1 MKGHLAFQRS
11 ASNGTRLTHVFYS
24 NTNVPDHELVV
35 ERPELI
41 EISYLI
47 LRLVVRVSVP
57 SWSSNYVFQCILL
70 VGNEDWYHSRLGPTK
85 ERCGMMKYWQLS
97 PKTKKKFLFGGRT
110 LFPSVKG
117 ENRYDLGFDF
127 SLFNSTIRRS
137 IILKWPTSHSFSH
150 SLWIDR
156 SKFIFAT
163 YVSTVFHVPFD
174 EVGRFWDPI
183 LHTFMIASS
192 PKRRGRFFFQLSKS
206 DETHLQT

>member
-1 MKGHLAFQRS
+1 M
-11 ASNGTRLTHVFYS
+11 
-24 NTNVPDHELVV
+24 V
-35 ERPELI
+35 ESPKLI
-41 EISYLI
+41 EILNSK
-47 LRLVVRVSVP
+47 LRFVARVLVP
-57 SWSSNYVFQCILL
+57 SRSSNYVSQCVPI
-70 VGNEDWYHSRLGPTK
+70 VGNGDWCHSRLGPTK

-127 SLFNSTIRRS
+127 SLFNSTIRS
-137 IILKWPTSHSFSH
+137 SFILKWPTSHSFSH

-174 EVGRFWDPI
+174 EV
-183 LHTFMIASS
+183 
-192 PKRRGRFFFQLSKS
+192 
-206 DETHLQT
+206 

>member
-1 MKGHLAFQRS
+1 MALAWFICFILLQS
-11 ASNGTRLTHVFYS
+11 SF
-24 NTNVPDHELVV
+24 HELVV
-35 ERPELI
+35 ESPKLI
-41 EISYLI
+41 EILNLK
-47 LRLVVRVSVP
+47 LRFVARVLVP
-57 SWSSNYVFQCILL
+57 SRSSNYVSQCVPI
-70 VGNEDWYHSRLGPTK
+70 VGNGDWCHSRLGPTK

-127 SLFNSTIRRS
+127 SLFNSTIRSS

-174 EVGRFWDPI
+174 EVWRSWDPI

-206 DETHLQT
+206 DETHLQTWSK

>member
-1 MKGHLAFQRS
+1 MALAWFICFILL
-11 ASNGTRLTHVFYS
+11 RLSF
-24 NTNVPDHELVV
+24 HELVV
-35 ERPELI
+35 ESPKLI
-41 EISYLI
+41 EILNLM
-47 LRLVVRVSVP
+47 LRFVACISVP
-57 SWSSNYVFQCILL
+57 SRSSNYVSQCVPIG
-70 VGNEDWYHSRLGPTK
+70 GNGDWCHSRLGPTK

-127 SLFNSTIRRS
+127 SLFNSTIRS
-137 IILKWPTSHSFSH
+137 SFILKWPTSHSFSH

-174 EVGRFWDPI
+174 EVWRSWDPI

-192 PKRRGRFFFQLSKS
+192 PKRRGRFFFQLSRS
-206 DETHLQT
+206 DETHLQTWSK

>member
-1 MKGHLAFQRS
+1 MALAWFICFILLQS
-11 ASNGTRLTHVFYS
+11 SLY
-24 NTNVPDHELVV
+24 ELVV
-35 ERPELI
+35 ESPKLI
-41 EISYLI
+41 EILNSK
-47 LRLVVRVSVP
+47 LRFVARVLVP
-57 SWSSNYVFQCILL
+57 SRSSNYVSQCVPI
-70 VGNEDWYHSRLGPTK
+70 VGNGDWCHSRLGPTK

-127 SLFNSTIRRS
+127 SLFNSTIRS
-137 IILKWPTSHSFSH
+137 SFILKWPTSHSFSH

-174 EVGRFWDPI
+174 EVWRSWDPI

-206 DETHLQT
+206 DETPLQTWSK